1 MSFGLQYHEP
11 PTKAAPASDDGLLP
25 NPVLPLNI
33 KEETDA
39 EPVQDPAS
47 QGVWQRSSNLTP
59 EAWQQQVD
67 QQLQQQEVEQ
77 QTEEWTNQRASRQ
90 NLQHSDPIFKESKS
104 KWPTVNDIF
113 QKKRK
118 NE

>member
-1 MSFGLQYHEP
+1 MSFWLQYHEP

-25 NPVLPLNI
+25 NPALPVNI
-33 KEETDA
+33 KEETGA
-39 EPVQDPAS
+39 EPVQDPTS

-77 QTEEWTNQRASRQ
+77 QAEEWTNQRSSRQ

-104 KWPTVNDIF
+104 KWC
-113 QKKRK
+113 QL
-118 NE
+118 